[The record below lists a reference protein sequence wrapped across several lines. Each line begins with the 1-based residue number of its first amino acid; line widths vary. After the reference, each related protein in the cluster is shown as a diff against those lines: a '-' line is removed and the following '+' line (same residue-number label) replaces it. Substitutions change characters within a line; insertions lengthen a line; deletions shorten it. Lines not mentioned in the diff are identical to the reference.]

1 MQSIFRSVFVS
12 TLVLSAV
19 LGFAND
25 ALSEESK
32 PISMGEP
39 TREAG
44 NPNDAELD
52 EWDGGWGQEWSD
64 DWGEAER
71 PDEHLL
77 PLTGYLEIGATHRL
91 DTNTIAD
98 TNWIR
103 QELKARIEYY
113 QRYDTLSLSFKSDLS
128 YDAENNDFV
137 QDTREAYVS
146 GAPAS
151 WLDIRAGR
159 QILTWGT
166 GDLLFLND
174 FFPKDWKALFNG
186 SEQQYLKA
194 PSDALKLSAYSDF
207 VNIDVAWSPEFDP
220 DNYINGSTHI
230 YYNAVVGDLAYAP
243 PVFSADTPDSGI
255 SSGELSIRLFKT
267 IAGNEF
273 ALYAHRGF
281 YKTPAGFNAS
291 TGRAFYPRLQS
302 IGVSTRG
309 TIRAGIGNAEIAHWH
324 SADSNSGTNPE
335 VPHSETRFL
344 VGYESEVLR
353 NLTANFQVYAELTHD
368 YSKLKEQHPNAKTRK
383 DRIRQVLASR
393 WTYLTNRNKFTSS
406 VFAMYSPTDQDFF
419 INPDLTYRFND
430 NWAFSSGLNLMGGRE
445 IHTMFGQFEDNSNAY
460 VRTKYIF

>member
-77 PLTGYLEIGATHRL
+77 PLTGYLEVGATHRL

-137 QDTREAYVS
+137 
-146 GAPAS
+146 
-151 WLDIRAGR
+151 
-159 QILTWGT
+159 
-166 GDLLFLND
+166 
-174 FFPKDWKALFNG
+174 
-186 SEQQYLKA
+186 
-194 PSDALKLSAYSDF
+194 
-207 VNIDVAWSPEFDP
+207 
-220 DNYINGSTHI
+220 
-230 YYNAVVGDLAYAP
+230 
-243 PVFSADTPDSGI
+243 
-255 SSGELSIRLFKT
+255 
-267 IAGNEF
+267 
-273 ALYAHRGF
+273 
-281 YKTPAGFNAS
+281 
-291 TGRAFYPRLQS
+291 
-302 IGVSTRG
+302 
-309 TIRAGIGNAEIAHWH
+309 
-324 SADSNSGTNPE
+324 
-335 VPHSETRFL
+335 
-344 VGYESEVLR
+344 
-353 NLTANFQVYAELTHD
+353 
-368 YSKLKEQHPNAKTRK
+368 
-383 DRIRQVLASR
+383 
-393 WTYLTNRNKFTSS
+393 
-406 VFAMYSPTDQDFF
+406 
-419 INPDLTYRFND
+419 
-430 NWAFSSGLNLMGGRE
+430 
-445 IHTMFGQFEDNSNAY
+445 
-460 VRTKYIF
+460 